1 MFLRHANAGHHHR
14 CPPRPP
20 RDEHRRQ
27 RLRLLSALPM
37 LERGERVTDIALACG
52 YDSTSAFIA
61 AFRTQIGM
69 TPSQFASRQ

>member
-1 MFLRHANAGHHHR
+1 
-14 CPPRPP
+14 
-20 RDEHRRQ
+20 
-27 RLRLLSALPM
+27 M

-69 TPSQFASRQ
+69 TPSQFASHQ